1 MNVVDERL
9 KVLPNFNELKIGEGF
24 EFNNILFVKVT
35 QEDAFDVLNNRAVFF
50 DDKTRVVRR
59 DVDIIFY

>member
-9 KVLPNFNELKIGEGF
+9 KTMPNFSELKIGEGF
-24 EFNNILFVKVT
+24 EFDNVLFIKVT
-35 QEDAFDVLNNRAVFF
+35 QEDAFDVLNNHAIFF
-50 DDKTRVVRR
+50 NDKTRVIRR